1 MPLGSFAVIAGLSP
15 ITFQGIYISIIV
27 SGFLGG
33 WGCGC
38 DVSVYLSCW
47 VHMGVGGGG
56 GGGGH
61 IPSRAS

>member
-33 WGCGC
+33 GGVAVMCPCIYHAGFI
-38 DVSVYLSCW
+38 W
-47 VHMGVGGGG
+47 V